1 MAKNTATAGRR
12 GGASRKTRT
21 RRSDAARQKDVGAL
35 QHAVEAA
42 VGRLQSQRLLRP
54 GTIVF
59 RAADGETPI
68 FALRSS
74 EHGATVEQSAGDAAP
89 LLEVIGDPRRIGA
102 IVRGE
107 KDARLQFFAGGIRV
121 RGDMQYLSELGMQLG
136 FLKKPL
142 V

>member
-1 MAKNTATAGRR
+1 MAKNTRTARRR
-12 GGASRKTRT
+12 GVASGTPRP
-21 RRSDAARQKDVGAL
+21 RRHDAAHQKHVGAL
-35 QHAVEAA
+35 QQAVETA
-42 VGRLQSQRLLRP
+42 VARLQSQRLLRP

-59 RAADGETPI
+59 RAAEGETPI

-74 EHGATVEQSAGDAAP
+74 ERGAMVEQSADDAAP
-89 LLEVIGDPRRIGA
+89 LLEVIGDPRRISA

-121 RGDMQYLSELGMQLG
+121 RGDMQYLSELGMELG
-136 FLKKPL
+136 FLKKPI